1 MESKVLEM
9 LKQDKIVFKASEKI
23 LLKPLNSLTREE
35 RRKYF
40 QEIEPE
46 LKALRTDLQNLF
58 KANPAMR
65 EKYLNAVVSEVLDN
79 KGVINTLNST
89 VIKAL
94 GSFDFYRL
102 LIAKAREKNIKLSL
116 QTNNYTFLVWL
127 LLFFVLFFYILITRR
142 S

>member
-46 LKALRTDLQNLF
+46 LKALRKDLQNLF

-65 EKYLNAVVSEVLDN
+65 EKYLNAIVSEVLDN

-102 LIAKAREKNIKLSL
+102 LNAKAREKNIKLSL

-127 LLFFVLFFYILITRR
+127 LIFFILFFYILITRR
-142 S
+142 G